1 MFYPY
6 DRYVVKDI
14 KIIILLCIIM
24 SESDENIN
32 TPENSACST
41 PVHIDMTKNDSF
53 DAATKESTPSSLP
66 SDNSLET
73 ILITPAIS
81 IDLAATSATSATSL
95 SGTSLEG
102 TSLEKDPQ
110 PLISQDTSQKLG
122 VATIVAVE
130 IYRALVASFLILFV
144 PQDCGGH
151 VCSFSENAETGSDP
165 LYNAGF
171 VFNCIT
177 MAAFIALYYTEV
189 RRESKL
195 ISYLDVNPEKASD
208 NDSVGLVLDKMP
220 KYCSEAILYYD
231 GLYIKTGYTVI
242 VCFAVNT
249 VLSGLVVYKY
259 YLDDKTTT
267 TYITSV
273 LFVIQKLIQVYATLK
288 TEKNVFYSAY
298 LTGKIQYNDIDKD
311 KVFVEDVKKDVSAM
325 V

>member
-1 MFYPY
+1 
-6 DRYVVKDI
+6 
-14 KIIILLCIIM
+14 M
-24 SESDENIN
+24 SESDENVN

-53 DAATKESTPSSLP
+53 DVALKDSTPSSLP

-81 IDLAATSATSATSL
+81 IDLAATPATLSATSAMP
-95 SGTSLEG
+95 SGTSLST

-151 VCSFSENAETGSDP
+151 VCSFSENAETGPDP

-177 MAAFIALYYTEV
+177 MAAFMALYYAEV

-242 VCFAVNT
+242 ACFAVNT

-273 LFVIQKLIQVYATLK
+273 LFVVQKLIQVYATLK

-298 LTGKIQYNDIDKD
+298 LTGKIQYNDIDND
-311 KVFVEDVKKDVSAM
+311 KVFDEDVKQDVAAI

>member
-1 MFYPY
+1 
-6 DRYVVKDI
+6 
-14 KIIILLCIIM
+14 M
-24 SESDENIN
+24 SESDESVN
-32 TPENSACST
+32 TPHNSACST

-53 DAATKESTPSSLP
+53 DAVGQVYSTTTESIPSSLP

-81 IDLAATSATSATSL
+81 IDMAAMPSATSQLPTP
-95 SGTSLEG
+95 
-102 TSLEKDPQ
+102 LEKDPQ

-151 VCSFSENAETGSDP
+151 VCSFSENAETGPDP

-177 MAAFIALYYTEV
+177 MAAFMALYYAEV

-273 LFVIQKLIQVYATLK
+273 LFVVQKLIQVYATLK
-288 TEKNVFYSAY
+288 TDKNVFYSAY
-298 LTGKIQYNDIDKD
+298 LTGKIQYNDIDND
-311 KVFVEDVKKDVSAM
+311 KVFDEDVKKEDVAAM

>member
-1 MFYPY
+1 
-6 DRYVVKDI
+6 
-14 KIIILLCIIM
+14 M
-24 SESDENIN
+24 SESDESVN

-53 DAATKESTPSSLP
+53 DTVTGVGQVFSTKESTPCSLP

-81 IDLAATSATSATSL
+81 IDLSATPLAP
-95 SGTSLEG
+95 

-177 MAAFIALYYTEV
+177 MAAFIALYYSEV

-298 LTGKIQYNDIDKD
+298 LTGKIQYNDSDKD
-311 KVFVEDVKKDVSAM
+311 KVFVEDVKKDVAAM

>member
-1 MFYPY
+1 MA
-6 DRYVVKDI
+6 
-14 KIIILLCIIM
+14 
-24 SESDENIN
+24 
-32 TPENSACST
+32 SA
-41 PVHIDMTKNDSF
+41 P
-53 DAATKESTPSSLP
+53 APS
-66 SDNSLET
+66 
-73 ILITPAIS
+73 A
-81 IDLAATSATSATSL
+81 
-95 SGTSLEG
+95 

-177 MAAFIALYYTEV
+177 MAAFMALYYSEV

-208 NDSVGLVLDKMP
+208 NDSVGLILDKMP

-242 VCFAVNT
+242 VCFAVNL
-249 VLSGLVVYKY
+249 LSR
-259 YLDDKTTT
+259 
-267 TYITSV
+267 S
-273 LFVIQKLIQVYATLK
+273 
-288 TEKNVFYSAY
+288 
-298 LTGKIQYNDIDKD
+298 
-311 KVFVEDVKKDVSAM
+311 
-325 V
+325 

>member
-1 MFYPY
+1 
-6 DRYVVKDI
+6 
-14 KIIILLCIIM
+14 M
-24 SESDENIN
+24 SESDESVN

-53 DAATKESTPSSLP
+53 DAVTGVGQVYSTTESIPSSLP

-81 IDLAATSATSATSL
+81 IDLSATPLATTPSA
-95 SGTSLEG
+95 

-288 TEKNVFYSAY
+288 TDKNVFYSAY

-311 KVFVEDVKKDVSAM
+311 KVFVEDVKKDVAAM

>member
-1 MFYPY
+1 
-6 DRYVVKDI
+6 
-14 KIIILLCIIM
+14 M

-53 DAATKESTPSSLP
+53 DAATKECSTTKDLTPCSLP

-81 IDLAATSATSATSL
+81 IDMAATHAPSA
-95 SGTSLEG
+95 

-288 TEKNVFYSAY
+288 TDKNVFYSAY

-311 KVFVEDVKKDVSAM
+311 KVFDEDVKKDVAAI

>member
-1 MFYPY
+1 
-6 DRYVVKDI
+6 
-14 KIIILLCIIM
+14 M
-24 SESDENIN
+24 SESDESVI

-53 DAATKESTPSSLP
+53 DTVTGVGQVFSTKESTPCSLP

-81 IDLAATSATSATSL
+81 IDLSATPLAPTSL
-95 SGTSLEG
+95 SP

-288 TEKNVFYSAY
+288 TDKNVFYSAY

-311 KVFVEDVKKDVSAM
+311 KVFVEDVKKDVAAM

>member
-1 MFYPY
+1 
-6 DRYVVKDI
+6 
-14 KIIILLCIIM
+14 M
-24 SESDENIN
+24 SESDESVN

-53 DAATKESTPSSLP
+53 DAGTKDSTPCSLP

-81 IDLAATSATSATSL
+81 IDMAAMPVPAP
-95 SGTSLEG
+95 SGTSLSG

-177 MAAFIALYYTEV
+177 MAAFIALYYAEV

-208 NDSVGLVLDKMP
+208 NDSVGLILDKMP
-220 KYCSEAILYYD
+220 KYCSEAILFYD

-288 TEKNVFYSAY
+288 TDKNVFYSAY

-311 KVFVEDVKKDVSAM
+311 KVFDEDVKKDVAAI

>member
-1 MFYPY
+1 
-6 DRYVVKDI
+6 
-14 KIIILLCIIM
+14 M
-24 SESDENIN
+24 SESDESVC
-32 TPENSACST
+32 TPRNSACST

-53 DAATKESTPSSLP
+53 DAATKDCSTTKESTPCSLP

-81 IDLAATSATSATSL
+81 IDLTATHAPSATSATSL
-95 SGTSLEG
+95 
-102 TSLEKDPQ
+102 EKDQQ

-298 LTGKIQYNDIDKD
+298 LTGKIQYNDIDND
-311 KVFVEDVKKDVSAM
+311 KVFDEDVKQDVAAI

>member
-1 MFYPY
+1 
-6 DRYVVKDI
+6 
-14 KIIILLCIIM
+14 M
-24 SESDENIN
+24 SESDESAC

-53 DAATKESTPSSLP
+53 DAATKESTPSSFP

-81 IDLAATSATSATSL
+81 IDMAATSATPSGTSL
-95 SGTSLEG
+95 SGTSLSG

-177 MAAFIALYYTEV
+177 MAAFIALYYAEV

-220 KYCSEAILYYD
+220 KYCSEAILFYD

-288 TEKNVFYSAY
+288 TDKNVFYSAY

-311 KVFVEDVKKDVSAM
+311 KVFDEDVKKDVAAI

>member
-1 MFYPY
+1 
-6 DRYVVKDI
+6 
-14 KIIILLCIIM
+14 M
-24 SESDENIN
+24 SESDENVN

-53 DAATKESTPSSLP
+53 DAATKESTPSSFP

-81 IDLAATSATSATSL
+81 IDMAATSATP
-95 SGTSLEG
+95 SGTSATPSG
-102 TSLEKDPQ
+102 TPLEKDPQ

>member
-1 MFYPY
+1 
-6 DRYVVKDI
+6 
-14 KIIILLCIIM
+14 M
-24 SESDENIN
+24 SESDENVN

-53 DAATKESTPSSLP
+53 DAATGVCSTKDSTPSSFP

-73 ILITPAIS
+73 ILITPTIS
-81 IDLAATSATSATSL
+81 IDLSTTHLASSATSAMPST
-95 SGTSLEG
+95 

-151 VCSFSENAETGSDP
+151 VCSFSENAETGPDP

-177 MAAFIALYYTEV
+177 MAAFMALYYAEV

-208 NDSVGLVLDKMP
+208 NDSVGLVLEKMP

-288 TEKNVFYSAY
+288 TDKNVFYSAY

-311 KVFVEDVKKDVSAM
+311 KVFVEDVKQEVAAI

>member
-1 MFYPY
+1 
-6 DRYVVKDI
+6 
-14 KIIILLCIIM
+14 M
-24 SESDENIN
+24 SESDESAC

-53 DAATKESTPSSLP
+53 DAATKESSTKDLTPCSLP

-81 IDLAATSATSATSL
+81 IDMASATSATSL
-95 SGTSLEG
+95 SATSLSA

-177 MAAFIALYYTEV
+177 MAAFMALYYAEV

-242 VCFAVNT
+242 ACFAVNT

-311 KVFVEDVKKDVSAM
+311 KVFVEDVKKDVAAM

>member
-1 MFYPY
+1 
-6 DRYVVKDI
+6 
-14 KIIILLCIIM
+14 M
-24 SESDENIN
+24 SESDESVN

-53 DAATKESTPSSLP
+53 DTVGQVCSTKDLTPGSLP

-81 IDLAATSATSATSL
+81 IDIAATPAPAPSATSATS
-95 SGTSLEG
+95 G

-122 VATIVAVE
+122 VAIIVAVE

-177 MAAFIALYYTEV
+177 MAAFMALYYAEV

-208 NDSVGLVLDKMP
+208 NDSVGLVLDKIP

-242 VCFAVNT
+242 ACFAVNT

-288 TEKNVFYSAY
+288 TDKNVFYSAY

-311 KVFVEDVKKDVSAM
+311 KVFVEDVKKDVAAM

>member
-1 MFYPY
+1 
-6 DRYVVKDI
+6 
-14 KIIILLCIIM
+14 M
-24 SESDENIN
+24 SESDESAC

-53 DAATKESTPSSLP
+53 DAATKDCSTKDLTPCSLP

-81 IDLAATSATSATSL
+81 IDMASATSATSATSL
-95 SGTSLEG
+95 SG

-311 KVFVEDVKKDVSAM
+311 KVFDEKKDVAAM